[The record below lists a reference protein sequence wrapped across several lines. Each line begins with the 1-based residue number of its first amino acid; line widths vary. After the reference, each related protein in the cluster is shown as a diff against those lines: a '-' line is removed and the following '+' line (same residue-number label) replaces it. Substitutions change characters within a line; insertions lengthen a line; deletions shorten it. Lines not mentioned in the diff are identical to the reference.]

1 MDDPGP
7 ANVLPQ
13 LLLVFVLTMVNAFFA
28 ATEMAVVSVNK
39 NKIRA
44 LAEEGSKRAKRL
56 QALLEE
62 PTKFLSTIQVAIT
75 LAGFFSSASAA
86 TGMSDDFGRVLE
98 QIGLPYGT
106 EIAVVVI
113 TLILSY
119 VTLVLGE
126 LVPKR
131 IALQRAEG
139 VALFAAPVVQVCKT
153 IASPFVKLLSVST
166 TLVLRLFGVK
176 NDDMDEQVTEEEI
189 RMLVE
194 EGGES
199 GAIKEAEREMIDGV
213 FELDD
218 LIVEEVM
225 TPRTDVYCI
234 NIDSPL
240 DSYLDEMLMEKY
252 SRIPVYE
259 VDVDHIIGI
268 LHIRDFARAARKV
281 GFEQVDVRSLLRP
294 PFFIP
299 ERKKVSEAFAQM
311 QQSNVHLAV
320 LIDEYGGFS
329 GIVTI
334 EDLIEEIVGDIQ
346 DEFDAVDPDIHA
358 VDASTYLVKGT
369 SSIMEVNE
377 ELGLDLDEET
387 EDYDTMGGLVIHL
400 LGYIP
405 PDGFTGTLEY
415 ENLTLKIE
423 EVRENRIEQVKVYIQ
438 PKKQEEPEE

>member
-7 ANVLPQ
+7 ASIWPQ
-13 LLLVFVLTMVNAFFA
+13 LLLVFALTMVNAFFA
-28 ATEMAVVSVNK
+28 AAEMAVVSVSK
-39 NKIRA
+39 PKIRA
-44 LAEEGSKRAKRL
+44 LADEGSKRAKRL

-86 TGMSDDFGRVLE
+86 TGMSDDFGRFLE
-98 QIGLPYGT
+98 SFGIPYGT

-139 VALFAAPVVQVCKT
+139 VALAAAPVIQVCKT
-153 IASPFVKLLSVST
+153 VATPFVKLLSVST
-166 TLVLRLFGVK
+166 TGVLRLLGIK
-176 NDDMDEQVTEEEI
+176 NDDTEEQVTEEEI
-189 RMLVE
+189 RMLVD
-194 EGGES
+194 EGGQT

-234 NIDSPL
+234 NIDQPL
-240 DSYLDEMLMEKY
+240 SEYLDELLQARY

-259 VDVDHIIGI
+259 GDVDHIIGI
-268 LHIRDFARAARKV
+268 LHIRDYIRAAREN

-294 PFFIP
+294 AFLLP
-299 ERKKVSEAFAQM
+299 ERKRVSEAFAQM
-311 QQSNVHLAV
+311 QQTHTHLAV

-334 EDLIEEIVGDIQ
+334 EDLIEEIVGDIE
-346 DEFDAVDPDIHA
+346 DEFDAAEPDIRA
-358 VDASTYLVKGT
+358 LDASTYLVKGAV
-369 SSIMEVNE
+369 SIMELNE
-377 ELGLDLDEET
+377 QLGLSLDEDT
-387 EDYDTMGGLVIHL
+387 EDYDTVGGLLIHL

-405 PDGFTGTLEY
+405 PDGYTGTVEY
-415 ENLTLKIE
+415 ENLAFHIE
-423 EVRENRIEQVKVYIQ
+423 SVRENRIEQVKVYIQ
-438 PKKQEEPEE
+438 ASSGQAD